1 MLSTQGSLPRQPCA
15 SISKDI
21 SWNSTLWAPII
32 DDRQFLSWLVKI
44 PSEAEQLRS
53 RQISFGQINKLEDLW
68 RENTNATLE
77 DLEKPGVDDEPQ
89 PILLKYVTIFLCH
102 SVPALTV
109 PWMIDTMMLISIKTS
124 SGLLLR

>member
-21 SWNSTLWAPII
+21 SWNSTLWAPLI

-68 RENTNATLE
+68 QEKKNAPVE
-77 DLEKPGVDDEPQ
+77 ELEKPGRDDEPQ
-89 PILLKYVTIFLCH
+89 PSRLKDETKLLVRP
-102 SVPALTV
+102 V
-109 PWMIDTMMLISIKTS
+109 
-124 SGLLLR
+124 

>member
-21 SWNSTLWAPII
+21 SWNSTLWAPLI

-68 RENTNATLE
+68 REKKKTKQKELQKPPTKTNPPPPPSTTL
-77 DLEKPGVDDEPQ
+77 
-89 PILLKYVTIFLCH
+89 
-102 SVPALTV
+102 
-109 PWMIDTMMLISIKTS
+109 SIN
-124 SGLLLR
+124 